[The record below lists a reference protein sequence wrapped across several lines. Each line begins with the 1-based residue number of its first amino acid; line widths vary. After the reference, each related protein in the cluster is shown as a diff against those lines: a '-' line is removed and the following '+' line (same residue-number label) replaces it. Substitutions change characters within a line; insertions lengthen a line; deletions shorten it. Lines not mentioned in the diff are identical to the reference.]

1 MMTSGNDNAVGQTR
15 PVLHFAHANGFP
27 SACYGRFLRRL
38 LPAGAVLQVPLLC
51 HDPAYPVNAGWTNMA
66 DEVAASVRRQSRT
79 PVIGIGHSMGG
90 LSTLIAAHRHPGLF
104 SAVILMDP
112 PVMNGLPGV
121 MMGLAKLT
129 GQIDR
134 VTPAGRSKH
143 RREVWPD
150 RAAARASLESKAL
163 FRDFEPECF
172 DDYLRHGLVDVPEGV
187 RLRYSAAAEVAVFR
201 NGPWNMWDYRHPTG
215 LPGAVITGEDSEFS
229 SLGTHERLARQQHFQ
244 HLQSPGGH
252 MFPLEYPDE
261 AADHVIGLIQAMT
274 AGQPLL
280 EMAE

>member
-1 MMTSGNDNAVGQTR
+1 MSS
-15 PVLHFAHANGFP
+15 PLIHFAHANGFP
-27 SACYGRFLRRL
+27 SACYGRFLRGL
-38 LPAGAVLQVPLLC
+38 EQAGTVLQVPLLC
-51 HDPAYPVNAGWTNMA
+51 HDPALPVNAGWTNMA
-66 DEVAASVRRQSRT
+66 DEVAASVRRQASV
-79 PVIGIGHSMGG
+79 PVIGVGHSMGG

-104 SAVILMDP
+104 AGVIMLDP
-112 PVMNGLPGV
+112 PAMNGLPGL

-150 RAAARASLESKAL
+150 REAARANLEGKAL

-187 RLRYSAAAEVAVFR
+187 RLRYRVAAEVAVFR
-201 NGPWNMWDYRHPTG
+201 NGPWNMWAYRRPTG
-215 LPGAVITGEDSEFS
+215 LPGVVITGEDSEFRR
-229 SLGTHERLARQQHFQ
+229 LHIHERLARQQRFR
-244 HLQSPGGH
+244 HLSLPGGH

-261 AADHVIGLIQAMT
+261 TADCVMRLIAD
-274 AGQPLL
+274 
-280 EMAE
+280 MADGGRSMEALS